1 MDTESDNIGDS
12 NTDQS

>member
-1 MDTESDNIGDS
+1 MDTENDNIGDS